1 MRLNANDIR
10 NFSFR
15 KVMRGLDPEEV
26 QAFLDTVAEQTGQRE
41 GELAESRARIEDQRR
56 DALPVSEHGW
66 MYRNDIARL
75 LKVDR
80 GLINLWVHRA
90 RRQLADAGIL
100 EVGELVQRR
109 QGAEQLRI
117 GVPRLEVHEGA

>member
-41 GELAESRARIEDQRR
+41 GELAESRARIEDLEQQLLNYRSMENGLRDTLIAVQNSSQETREHAQRE
-56 DALPVSEHGW
+56 A
-66 MYRNDIARL
+66 
-75 LKVDR
+75 
-80 GLINLWVHRA
+80 
-90 RRQLADAGIL
+90 
-100 EVGELVQRR
+100 
-109 QGAEQLRI
+109 
-117 GVPRLEVHEGA
+117 